1 VFSTEDLLALED
13 VFTIGIGSGIAA
25 AYLLARG
32 LLASPGTL
40 ARRSRLDE
48 EDTVARVRQRVDASF
63 GLAALAVGLALQAV
77 GYALAVG
84 GVGAS
89 ERTAARAL
97 MALTYAAAAA
107 GAVLALWNG
116 LRDRATRSLLVEV
129 ARHDPRTGERQ
140 AHPSAERLRRF
151 GCALGYP
158 PQPGEEAAGGASA
171 YARRVFGVDQVAGT
185 ESKNPAA
192 AGLS

>member
-13 VFTIGIGSGIAA
+13 VFTIGIGFGIAA
-25 AYLLARG
+25 AYLLIRA
-32 LLASPGTL
+32 LLASPGAL
-40 ARRSRLDE
+40 ARESRPGD
-48 EDTVARVRQRVDASF
+48 EDTVARARARVDASF
-63 GLAALAVGLALQAV
+63 GLGALAAGFALQAV

-89 ERTAARAL
+89 ERTASRAL

-107 GAVLALWNG
+107 GAALALWKA

-129 ARHDPRTGERQ
+129 ARRDPQTGDRH
-140 AHPSAERLRRF
+140 AHPAAERLREF
-151 GCALGYP
+151 GRALGYP
-158 PQPGEEAAGGASA
+158 PLPDEETSDGAPV
-171 YARRVFGVDQVAGT
+171 YARRVFGVEQVVRT
-185 ESKNPAA
+185 ENKNPAP

>member
-1 VFSTEDLLALED
+1 MFSTEDLLALED
-13 VFTIGIGSGIAA
+13 VFTIGIGFGIAA

-32 LLASPGTL
+32 LLASPATL
-40 ARRSRLDE
+40 ARASRPDD
-48 EDTVARVRQRVDASF
+48 DTVARARARVDASF
-63 GLAALAVGLALQAV
+63 GLAALAAGFALQAV

-89 ERTAARAL
+89 DRTAARAL

-107 GAVLALWNG
+107 GAAFALWNG

-129 ARHDPRTGERQ
+129 ARHDPRTGERRT
-140 AHPSAERLRRF
+140 HPAAERLREF
-151 GCALGYP
+151 GRALGYP
-158 PQPGEEAAGGASA
+158 ALPDEETPGGASV
-171 YARRVFGVDQVAGT
+171 YVRRVFGVEQVART
-185 ESKNPAA
+185 ENKNPAP

>member
-1 VFSTEDLLALED
+1 VFSTEELLALED
-13 VFTIGIGSGIAA
+13 VFTIGIGFGIAG

-40 ARRSRLDE
+40 ARRSRPDD
-48 EDTVARVRQRVDASF
+48 EDTVARVRDRVDASF
-63 GLAALAVGLALQAV
+63 GLGALAAGFALQAV

-140 AHPSAERLRRF
+140 AHPSAERLRDF
-151 GCALGYP
+151 GRALGYRP
-158 PQPGEEAAGGASA
+158 LPDEETPGGASV
-171 YARRVFGVDQVAGT
+171 YVRRVFGVEQAALT
-185 ESKNPAA
+185 ESKNPAT